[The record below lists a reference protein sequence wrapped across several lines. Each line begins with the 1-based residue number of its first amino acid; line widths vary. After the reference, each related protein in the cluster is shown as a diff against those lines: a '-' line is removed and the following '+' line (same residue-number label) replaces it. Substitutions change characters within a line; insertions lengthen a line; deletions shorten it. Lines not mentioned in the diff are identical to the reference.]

1 MLRRHETAHP
11 TPWRQRHGDPGKEA
25 RMKTKGRREYI
36 QVLRLLEIFQV
47 PIVAAAIEDAIRLNV
62 IGPQARLRA

>member
-1 MLRRHETAHP
+1 
-11 TPWRQRHGDPGKEA
+11 
-25 RMKTKGRREYI
+25 MKIKGRREYI
-36 QVLRLLEIFQV
+36 QVLRLLEIFQI